1 MALLPLPFSLAL
13 LRRRRFPTSR
23 LQRRAAGC
31 GCARAAPGGSGS
43 RWRSLRGIGGGGRAV
58 GSFSSGQ
65 VDGALAAGF
74 SEDHQT
80 ILSIIWIVTQGYHL
94 KCKLQVERA
103 MVTDVQIS
111 YYGRE

>member
-1 MALLPLPFSLAL
+1 MGVSDREDVPSWH
-13 LRRRRFPTSR
+13 RFPSPSR
-23 LQRRAAGC
+23 SLSSDGAASALPDFQRRAAGC

-74 SEDHQT
+74 SEDHQIT
-80 ILSIIWIVTQGYHL
+80 SSKKFGAKFVMGTWLHNW
-94 KCKLQVERA
+94 
-103 MVTDVQIS
+103 
-111 YYGRE
+111 